1 MRVPI
6 PKSPADRRRT
16 SPRRALSRALVVLLA
31 FGLLAAAC
39 GDDDEP
45 STGDRKTI
53 RIALDFFPNTNYAG
67 IAAAIDKGYF
77 EEQNLDVEIV
87 PWAFT
92 VTGILVEN
100 GNADLGIAY
109 PPDTFREVALGN
121 KVRTVAAILQVSN
134 VSIIVPE
141 DSPYRVAADLQNAAT
156 YGGFGTPHE
165 GPIVTEFLK
174 AVGDPNPDFT
184 PVVLQGGPT
193 EALISGDVDFSAS
206 FIGWLDIAAR
216 LAGTPMRVFPYR
228 EYIPEIVYPDV
239 IFVAS
244 QDTIDSDA
252 NLLERAL
259 IALGKGYEAVAADPA
274 EAANILIRVF
284 PDLEQSRA
292 LVTESAVYRAPQYLD
307 GNGNWGCVVESQFA
321 GMAGLLDRSG
331 LLVDAGGNAV
341 ARPSFDSFATNQL
354 LPNC

>member
-39 GDDDEP
+39 GDDEP

-121 KVRTVAAILQVSN
+121 KVRTGCG
-134 VSIIVPE
+134 
-141 DSPYRVAADLQNAAT
+141 DSPGVQRVDHRS
-156 YGGFGTPHE
+156 GG
-165 GPIVTEFLK
+165 L
-174 AVGDPNPDFT
+174 AVP
-184 PVVLQGGPT
+184 GG
-193 EALISGDVDFSAS
+193 G
-206 FIGWLDIAAR
+206 R
-216 LAGTPMRVFPYR
+216 LA
-228 EYIPEIVYPDV
+228 
-239 IFVAS
+239 
-244 QDTIDSDA
+244 
-252 NLLERAL
+252 ERRNVWRL
-259 IALGKGYEAVAADPA
+259 
-274 EAANILIRVF
+274 RHT
-284 PDLEQSRA
+284 S
-292 LVTESAVYRAPQYLD
+292 
-307 GNGNWGCVVESQFA
+307 
-321 GMAGLLDRSG
+321 
-331 LLVDAGGNAV
+331 
-341 ARPSFDSFATNQL
+341 
-354 LPNC
+354 

>member
-1 MRVPI
+1 ML
-6 PKSPADRRRT
+6 
-16 SPRRALSRALVVLLA
+16 ALSLV
-31 FGLLAAAC
+31 AAAC
-39 GDDDEP
+39 GDDAP
-45 STGDRKTI
+45 STDERQTI

-77 EEQNLDVEIV
+77 EEQNLDYEIV

-92 VTGILVEN
+92 VTGILIEN

-109 PPDTFREVALGN
+109 PPDTVREVALGN
-121 KVRTVAAILQVSN
+121 NVRVVAAILQESN

-141 DSPYRVAADLQNAAT
+141 GSDYRTAADLANAET

-165 GPIVTEFLK
+165 QPIVTEFLK
-174 AVGDPNPDFT
+174 ANGDANPDFT

-206 FIGWLDIAAR
+206 FVGWLDISAR

-228 EYIPEIVYPDV
+228 DSIPEIVYPDV
-239 IFVAS
+239 IFVAN
-244 QDTIDSDA
+244 QDAIDNNS

-259 IALGKGYEAVAADPA
+259 IALSKGHQDVAADPA

-284 PDLEQSRA
+284 PDLEASRQ

-307 GNGNWGCVVESQFA
+307 ENDNWGCIQESDFA
-321 GMAGLLDRSG
+321 GISGLLDRSG
-331 LLVDAGGNAV
+331 LLIDAGGTRV
-341 ARPSFDSFATNQL
+341 AQPSFDSFATNDL
-354 LPNC
+354 LPDC